1 MKRNHMLFMIILL
14 LAGTLTLTSCRWD
27 IWGSSPRDYGTG
39 TGSTSSSLLYTGTA
53 PTFVTATQARYSD
66 KIVISWNAVTG
77 ADYYEVFRAEIPNL
91 SPAQDQLAWTRMLE
105 APVGSTSLT
114 DTGIEA
120 GKFYVYRVR
129 ARSFALRTLIGNY
142 SQSAYGWVLSPP
154 ITFSATQGASS
165 KYIELSWSQ
174 VRNIE
179 GYRVYYSVSGYG
191 GTWQVAIP
199 EGYEAYDYVFSPN
212 VLSFKFAPDKAL
224 QGQSIYFYIESVS
237 KSGSK
242 SDPSAQR
249 LGYTFV
255 QGAPT
260 APQNVTASQGESST
274 EIKLTWK
281 SLYTTDESGVRV
293 DYDWEI
299 YRVADSQSEKKIYS
313 TKDGDPK
320 PTEEGDIMS
329 YTDSNGLA
337 AGIVYTYSIR
347 AIGKIDVEG
356 VPTSVNGLPSSAEG
370 FLLSPPTTVSGVA
383 ILPDKS
389 GFTFTIGDAPG
400 VSAHSD
406 WTYSVWGKSAEAGAE
421 FKELDGMNMIPVS
434 DISSR
439 TITTVYNPT
448 DGVPEH
454 AYEYFTVKTSNGY
467 DQSLGYD
474 EVVGTPIQVSRP
486 VSADGFNASDNYVYD
501 GMAASSA
508 GVYPIALTLLTDS
521 SVEAYNVRIWHAK
534 PASTNAAP
542 DQEMSR
548 QAFSILKDA
557 GGNDTNTSIFLNAGT
572 APIGTQWYFSVQGID
587 TLGREGEWSDI
598 DAGYGAITGNL
609 LIKQMQVYCLK
620 PWEYIDT
627 AWLTTEYQYSNDI
640 NTKWKNSAIYDKIKQ
655 AGTGSLSS
663 GITENS
669 YYNNGTIK
677 YVATVQGLGGRVS
690 FTYNKFGEV
699 PYMYS
704 SGSYVMSVSMSG
716 SGSCVGGMTIGGMYP
731 ASIGFDNISVSEQ
744 KFVGTYTV
752 TQSNGTAAQEVSPD
766 QP

>member
-1 MKRNHMLFMIILL
+1 MKRNHMLFAMILL
-14 LAGTLTLTSCRWD
+14 LAGSLILTSCRWD
-27 IWGSSPRDYGTG
+27 IWGNSPHDYGKG

-53 PTFVTATQARYSD
+53 PSFVTATQARYSD

-77 ADYYEVFRAEIPNL
+77 ADYYEVFRAVTPDLTSSHN
-91 SPAQDQLAWTRMLE
+91 QLEWTRMLE
-105 APVGSTSLT
+105 APVGSTSIT
-114 DTGIEA
+114 DMDIEA

-129 ARSFALRTLIGNY
+129 ARSFALRTLIGSY
-142 SQSAYGWVLSPP
+142 SQPAYGWMLSSP
-154 ITFSATQGASS
+154 ISFSASQGASS
-165 KYIELSWSQ
+165 KYVELTWSQ

-179 GYRVYYSVSGYG
+179 GYRVYYSTTGYG
-191 GTWQVAIP
+191 GTWQVALP
-199 EGYEAYDYVFSPN
+199 EDYESYDYVFSPN
-212 VLSFKFAPDKAL
+212 VLSFKFVPGKSL

-242 SDPSAQR
+242 SNPSAQR

-260 APQNVTASQGESST
+260 APQNVTASQGDSAT

-281 SLYTTDESGVRV
+281 SLYTTDETGGRV

-299 YRVADSQSEKKIYS
+299 YRRAEGQSEKKIYS

-329 YTDSNGLA
+329 CVDSNNLVPGTM
-337 AGIVYTYSIR
+337 YTYSIR
-347 AIGKIDVEG
+347 AIGKIDVDG
-356 VPTSVNGLPSSAEG
+356 VQTSVNGLPSTAEG
-370 FLLSPPTTVSGVA
+370 FLLSPPTTVSDVA

-389 GFTFTIGDAPG
+389 GFTFTIGDALG
-400 VSAHSD
+400 ASAHPD
-406 WTYSVWGKSAEAGAE
+406 WTYSVWGKSADAAAE
-421 FKELDGMNMIPVS
+421 FTKLAGMETIPVS
-434 DISSR
+434 DTARR
-439 TITTVYNPT
+439 TITTVYAPN

-467 DQSLGYD
+467 DQSVGYD
-474 EVVGTPIQVSRP
+474 EVVGSPIQVSRP
-486 VSADGFNASDNYVYD
+486 VAADGFNASDNYVYA
-501 GMAASSA
+501 GMTASSA
-508 GVYPIALTLLTDS
+508 GVYPIALTLVRDS
-521 SVEAYNVRIWHAK
+521 SVEAYNIRLWYTK
-534 PASTNAAP
+534 PASANVTP
-542 DQEMSR
+542 DLELSR
-548 QAFSILKDA
+548 QAFAILKDSN
-557 GGNDTNTSIFLNAGT
+557 GTDTNTGIFLNAGT
-572 APIGTQWYFSVQGID
+572 APIGTQWYFSVQGVD

-609 LIKQMQVYCLK
+609 LIKQMQAYCLK

-627 AWLTTEYQYSNDI
+627 ALLTTGYQYGNDV

-663 GITENS
+663 GITESS
-669 YYNNGTIK
+669 YYNGGTIK

-699 PYMYS
+699 PYMQTT
-704 SGSYVMSVSMSG
+704 GSYVMSVSMSG
-716 SGSCVGGMTIGGMYP
+716 SGSCVGGLTVGGMYP
-731 ASIGFDNISVSEQ
+731 ASIGFDNISVSDQ

-752 TQSNGTAAQEVSPD
+752 TQSNGTAAQEISPD
-766 QP
+766 QM